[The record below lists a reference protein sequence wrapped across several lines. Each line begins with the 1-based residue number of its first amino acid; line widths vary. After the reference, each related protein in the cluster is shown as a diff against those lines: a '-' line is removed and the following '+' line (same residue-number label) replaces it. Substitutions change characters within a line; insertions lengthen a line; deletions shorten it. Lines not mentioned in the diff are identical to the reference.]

1 MSQQKPNLG
10 EAYRAFQTAHTTEAN
25 IIEMLYNEIVAL
37 ETKNTELQ
45 VEILALKKK
54 DEKEPKK

>member
-10 EAYRAFQTAHTTEAN
+10 EAYRAFTQAHTTEAN
-25 IIEMLYNEIVAL
+25 ILEMLYNEIVAL
-37 ETKNTELQ
+37 GTKNTELQ